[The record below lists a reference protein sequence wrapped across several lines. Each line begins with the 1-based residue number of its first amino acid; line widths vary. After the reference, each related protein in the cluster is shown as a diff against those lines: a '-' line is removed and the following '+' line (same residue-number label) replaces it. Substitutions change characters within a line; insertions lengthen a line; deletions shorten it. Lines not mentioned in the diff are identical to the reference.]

1 MNLFVEAII
10 CGLVILIIGSIV
22 GFVLS
27 KLTVSD
33 LPPVCKDW
41 NKNFIMEISLFLT
54 GFFAF
59 LLTRSLG
66 ISKGITKSASKP
78 VEVYMKGVK
87 NMFLK

>member
-10 CGLVILIIGSIV
+10 AGLVILIVGSIV

-41 NKNFIMEISLFLT
+41 NKNLIMETSLFLT
-54 GFFAF
+54 NKF
-59 LLTRSLG
+59 
-66 ISKGITKSASKP
+66 IIYIT
-78 VEVYMKGVK
+78 
-87 NMFLK
+87 